1 MLALKSKVMGTIVPV
16 IIGGLMLLTKNF
28 LRFKK
33 DFIIKIPSQT
43 GRVWDL
49 AENRWGYR
57 KAHF

>member
-1 MLALKSKVMGTIVPV
+1 MGTIVPV